1 MARRRGLGRG
11 KDGRNKA
18 LFHDFAVVE
27 DRNVI
32 ADLLHHAHLV
42 CDDDDGD
49 AKLFVDVAD
58 QLEDLARRL
67 GVERARGLVA
77 EQNFGV
83 RGEGAGDGH
92 ALLLSAGE
100 LRGIGLGL
108 ILEPHDL
115 EEFQSSL
122 FAPLLL
128 SPQSGKLHREA
139 DVIEA
144 VSLHQQVEA
153 LEDHRDLAPRRAE
166 LRGGHCVQTLS
177 VHDDLALRRALEHI
191 DTAHE
196 RGFAGTAHADDAVDV
211 AVWNGQGDVL
221 ERVYPSAGCFKGL
234 A

>member
-1 MARRRGLGRG
+1 MACSNCAFGTPRSMLPYTSSESFCVLAEMTVALMPSSVARRATSGMDVVFALRKMRRMRRCCWGVGHVDVRAAREHEVARRRGLGRG

-108 ILEPHDL
+108 ILEPHDV

-128 SPQSGKLHREA
+128 PAVRKAPSG
-139 DVIEA
+139 
-144 VSLHQQVEA
+144 S
-153 LEDHRDLAPRRAE
+153 RRY
-166 LRGGHCVQTLS
+166 RGS
-177 VHDDLALRRALEHI
+177 
-191 DTAHE
+191 
-196 RGFAGTAHADDAVDV
+196 FAA
-211 AVWNGQGDVL
+211 
-221 ERVYPSAGCFKGL
+221 SAG
-234 A
+234 

>member
-1 MARRRGLGRG
+1 MMTTVMPSFLLMSPISSRIWRVVLGSS
-11 KDGRNKA
+11 A
-18 LFHDFAVVE
+18 
-27 DRNVI
+27 
-32 ADLLHHAHLV
+32 
-42 CDDDDGD
+42 
-49 AKLFVDVAD
+49 
-58 QLEDLARRL
+58 
-67 GVERARGLVA
+67 LVA
-77 EQNFGV
+77 SSQS
-83 RGEGAGDGH
+83 RTLDGH

-108 ILEPHDL
+108 ILEPHDV

-139 DVIEA
+139 DVSEA

-177 VHDDLALRRALEHI
+177 VHEDLALRRALEHI

-221 ERVYPSAGCFKGL
+221 ERVYPSAGCFKGF

>member
-1 MARRRGLGRG
+1 M
-11 KDGRNKA
+11 
-18 LFHDFAVVE
+18 
-27 DRNVI
+27 I

-108 ILEPHDL
+108 ILEPHDV
-115 EEFQSSL
+115 EELQRPL

-139 DVIEA
+139 
-144 VSLHQQVEA
+144 
-153 LEDHRDLAPRRAE
+153 
-166 LRGGHCVQTLS
+166 GGHRVQTLS
-177 VHDDLALRRALEHI
+177 VYDDLALRRALEHI

-211 AVWNGQGDVL
+211 AVRNGQGDVL
-221 ERVYPSAGCFKGL
+221 ERVYPSAGCFKGF

>member
-1 MARRRGLGRG
+1 MMTTVMPSFLLMSPISSRIWRVVLGSS
-11 KDGRNKA
+11 A
-18 LFHDFAVVE
+18 LVASSQS
-27 DRNVI
+27 RT
-32 ADLLHHAHLV
+32 L
-42 CDDDDGD
+42 G
-49 AKLFVDVAD
+49 FVA
-58 QLEDLARRL
+58 
-67 GVERARGLVA
+67 RAR
-77 EQNFGV
+77 
-83 RGEGAGDGH
+83 

-128 SPQSGKLHREA
+128 SPQAGKLHREA

-166 LRGGHCVQTLS
+166 LRGGHRVQTLS

-191 DTAHE
+191 DAAHE
-196 RGFAGTAHADDAVDV
+196 RGFAGAAHADDAVDV

-221 ERVYPSAGCFKGL
+221 ERVYPSAGCFKGF

>member
-1 MARRRGLGRG
+1 MMTTVMPSFLLMSPISSRIWRVVLGSS
-11 KDGRNKA
+11 A
-18 LFHDFAVVE
+18 
-27 DRNVI
+27 
-32 ADLLHHAHLV
+32 
-42 CDDDDGD
+42 
-49 AKLFVDVAD
+49 
-58 QLEDLARRL
+58 
-67 GVERARGLVA
+67 LVA
-77 EQNFGV
+77 SSQSRTLGFV
-83 RGEGAGDGH
+83 ARAGDGH

-128 SPQSGKLHREA
+128 SPQAGKLHREA
-139 DVIEA
+139 DVIET

-166 LRGGHCVQTLS
+166 LRGGHRVQTLS

-191 DTAHE
+191 DAAHE
-196 RGFAGTAHADDAVDV
+196 RGFAGAAHADDAVDV

-221 ERVYPSAGCFKGL
+221 ERVYPSAGCFKGF

>member
-18 LFHDFAVVE
+18 LFHDFTVVE

-139 DVIEA
+139 DVSEA

-166 LRGGHCVQTLS
+166 LRGGHRVQTLS

-211 AVWNGQGDVL
+211 AVRNGQGDVL
-221 ERVYPSAGCFKGL
+221 ERVYPSAGCFKGF

>member
-1 MARRRGLGRG
+1 MSVYGVDIARREQGYQT
-11 KDGRNKA
+11 D
-18 LFHDFAVVE
+18 DE
-27 DRNVI
+27 Q
-32 ADLLHHAHLV
+32 
-42 CDDDDGD
+42 DDDGD
-49 AKLFVDVAD
+49 AKLFVDVTD

-83 RGEGAGDGH
+83 RGERAGDGN

-139 DVIEA
+139 DVSEA
-144 VSLHQQVEA
+144 VSLHQQV
-153 LEDHRDLAPRRAE
+153 
-166 LRGGHCVQTLS
+166 Q
-177 VHDDLALRRALEHI
+177 
-191 DTAHE
+191 
-196 RGFAGTAHADDAVDV
+196 
-211 AVWNGQGDVL
+211 
-221 ERVYPSAGCFKGL
+221 AGCQ
-234 A
+234 AP

>member
-1 MARRRGLGRG
+1 MTTVMPSFLLMSPISSRIWRVVLGS
-11 KDGRNKA
+11 
-18 LFHDFAVVE
+18 
-27 DRNVI
+27 
-32 ADLLHHAHLV
+32 
-42 CDDDDGD
+42 
-49 AKLFVDVAD
+49 
-58 QLEDLARRL
+58 
-67 GVERARGLVA
+67 RGLVA
-77 EQNFGV
+77 DQNFGV

-108 ILEPHDL
+108 ILEPHDV
-115 EEFQSSL
+115 EELQSSL

-128 SPQSGKLHREA
+128 SPQSGKLHWEA

-144 VSLHQQVEA
+144 VSLQQQVEA

-166 LRGGHCVQTLS
+166 LRGGHRVQTLS

-221 ERVYPSAGCFKGL
+221 ERVYPSAGCFKGF